1 MVRKKDQSSL
11 LSLLK
16 GEFIAHENNQK
27 YVLYIL
33 MLVALILINISSSF
47 RAENLLKES
56 ISLKKEVS
64 ELRLTYI
71 TTKSNLMNLYKRSVI
86 EELVKEQGLKSSLVK
101 PKIIEI
107 SNE

>member
-1 MVRKKDQSSL
+1 MVKKKDQSSL

-16 GEFIAHENNQK
+16 GEFIAHEHNQK

-86 EELVKEQGLKSSLVK
+86 EDLVKKQGLKSSLVK